1 MRVNSAYLNSHGAA
15 RFTAALTFV
24 LLIPALVFGQQDAE
38 VARLRKENQQLEA
51 QVKVLQAQVVE
62 AQLEARRLK
71 EAAVAQKVQSD
82 VLRERLEQLLAQIR
96 KENAAK
102 AANDAKADDAN
113 PPAEQVKGKIEKV
126 DGDLVQI
133 NLGTDAGVN
142 KNHTLEVYRVT
153 PDAKYLG
160 RIRIVDATKNQSV
173 GRLVP
178 AGNATTRSLMVGDL
192 VVSKLPTK
200 LESKK

>member
-1 MRVNSAYLNSHGAA
+1 MRGNSAYLNSHGAT
-15 RFTAALTFV
+15 RFTVALAFV
-24 LLIPALVFGQQDAE
+24 FLAPAFVVGQQDAE
-38 VARLRKENQQLEA
+38 FARLRKQNQDLEA
-51 QVKVLQAQVVE
+51 LVKVLQAQVVE

-102 AANDAKADDAN
+102 AANNAKVDDAN
-113 PPAEQVKGKIEKV
+113 PPAELVKGKIEKV

-133 NLGTDAGVN
+133 NLGTDAGIN

-153 PDAKYLG
+153 PEAKYLG
-160 RIRIVDATKNQSV
+160 RIRIVDASKNQAV

-178 AGNATTRSLMVGDL
+178 AGNTATRSLMVGDL
-192 VVSKLPTK
+192 VASKLPTSS
-200 LESKK
+200 ESKK